1 MSTTHTLRYY
11 FEQERIVFGKIPGM
25 KELLCAE
32 DDEIF
37 EIETQYPD
45 AAFALRTANNLYLR
59 DRELSA
65 INFKA
70 YRSILQGENVTSVR
84 IRYDKDM
91 DQYLERHMWDD

>member
-1 MSTTHTLRYY
+1 MSNTHTLRYY
-11 FEQERIVFGKIPGM
+11 LEQEQIVFGSIPGM
-25 KELLCAE
+25 RELLQAE
-32 DDEIF
+32 DDEVF
-37 EIETQYPD
+37 AVENQYPD
-45 AAFALRTANNLYLR
+45 AAFALRTANNLYIR

-84 IRYDKDM
+84 IRYDKEM